1 MIYTLTMNAAIDLF
15 IETNKVEYDSVNRSN
30 YDELQPNGKG
40 INVSFIMKQLNIDTT
55 ALGYVGGFTGD
66 YIINELNKK
75 NIGTNFVSVDGN
87 TRINVFTRVLSKKD
101 EFKLVNKGPN
111 INYQQKNKLLDI
123 IKNLKNSDMLIISG
137 SLPRGIE
144 PKFLID
150 IIKILSE
157 NKVQF
162 ILDTSYEIVMDLLEF
177 EPLMLKPN
185 IEELQIWTKTKVNS
199 TESMLA
205 VCKDLIKKG
214 AKSVLLSL
222 GSDGA
227 MYVNDNSAF
236 KVNAPQGNV
245 VNTACSGDTL
255 LGSFVAKRLNGELVE
270 DALAFAVAA
279 GSSTAFSPGL
289 TDFIDVPE
297 LLKQIK
303 IEKIVEE

>member
-40 INVSFIMKQLNIDTT
+40 INVSFIMKQLSIDTT

>member
-1 MIYTLTMNAAIDLF
+1 
-15 IETNKVEYDSVNRSN
+15 
-30 YDELQPNGKG
+30 
-40 INVSFIMKQLNIDTT
+40 
-55 ALGYVGGFTGD
+55 
-66 YIINELNKK
+66 
-75 NIGTNFVSVDGN
+75 
-87 TRINVFTRVLSKKD
+87 
-101 EFKLVNKGPN
+101 
-111 INYQQKNKLLDI
+111 
-123 IKNLKNSDMLIISG
+123 
-137 SLPRGIE
+137 
-144 PKFLID
+144 
-150 IIKILSE
+150 
-157 NKVQF
+157 
-162 ILDTSYEIVMDLLEF
+162 
-177 EPLMLKPN
+177 
-185 IEELQIWTKTKVNS
+185 
-199 TESMLA
+199 